1 MYGYLATAADLGAA
15 ETEGGVTL
23 PLWEVLSETALQA
36 HWATFAVRIESR
48 RVGVPSGW
56 VSGVG
61 LLPTQVALRPS
72 ALSCA
77 RYSLLRVVLRSSL

>member
-23 PLWEVLSETALQA
+23 PLWQVLSETALQA

-61 LLPTQVALRPS
+61 LLPTQVALSTAP
-72 ALSCA
+72 
-77 RYSLLRVVLRSSL
+77 